1 MGIFSSLLLF
11 VCGTKLDLC
20 AALGYKRGSN
30 AGRAGD
36 SKQKALI
43 EVVTIHR
50 TTNVILGHSVRFIA
64 LYNNKQRWNSLCL
77 LTQEIFSSI
86 YFASLI

>member
-1 MGIFSSLLLF
+1 MLR
-11 VCGTKLDLC
+11 
-20 AALGYKRGSN
+20 LGYKRGSN

-50 TTNVILGHSVRFIA
+50 TTNVILGHSVWFIA
-64 LYNNKQRWNSLCL
+64 LYNNKQR
-77 LTQEIFSSI
+77 
-86 YFASLI
+86 